1 MLASSSSSPY
11 FIHTI
16 QKQKKKNRK
25 YTGDYREQ
33 HGIEYGTKPKQFLN
47 QCAVDLIANKER
59 NEGKIITFFNPDVF
73 LGSFLA

>member
-11 FIHTI
+11 FIHPI

-33 HGIEYGTKPKQFLN
+33 HGIEYATKPKQFLN
-47 QCAVDLIANKER
+47 QCAVDH
-59 NEGKIITFFNPDVF
+59 D
-73 LGSFLA
+73 

>member
-11 FIHTI
+11 FIHPI

-33 HGIEYGTKPKQFLN
+33 HGIEYATKPKQFLN
-47 QCAVDLIANKER
+47 QVQLTNAYLQIRKETK
-59 NEGKIITFFNPDVF
+59 EK
-73 LGSFLA
+73 